1 MPPQQAA
8 GARGRGAP
16 SEQRPV
22 LATLEI
28 INAGPTKGTKHEIH
42 SPLTHI
48 GRGAHN
54 DIMIDDDSVSDS
66 HAKIQ
71 KRGNGWFVADV
82 GSTNGTYV
90 GGKRL
95 TAEAALVGAPDV
107 RFGGVK
113 MTFRPVSGGPE
124 PEKQTRAIAGVTAD
138 QVRRMSS
145 SPTDTQKGTDPVEEK
160 VKSGIPAAVWI
171 AVVVVVLA
179 AVAYFVLGR

>member
-1 MPPQQAA
+1 MPPQQAS
-8 GARGRGAP
+8 GARGRGATG
-16 SEQRPV
+16 EQRTP

-28 INAGPTKGTKHEIH
+28 INAGPTRGIKHEIF

-71 KRGNGWFVADV
+71 KRENGWFVSDV

-95 TAEAALVGAPDV
+95 TGEAPLVGAPDV

-138 QVRRMSS
+138 QVRRMSAS
-145 SPTDTQKGTDPVEEK
+145 ASDSEKNPDPVEEK
-160 VKSGIPAAVWI
+160 VKSGIPVAVWI